1 VARCRT
7 FSLKRTT
14 LSDMQNIQGRW
25 FPNVLIYKD
34 MLKEGKGTKLIIENI
49 QFNVT
54 IPANIFNIG
63 NLK

>member
-1 VARCRT
+1 
-7 FSLKRTT
+7 
-14 LSDMQNIQGRW
+14 MQNIQGRW

>member
-1 VARCRT
+1 MARCRT